1 MPALPARNLLA
12 LALLL
17 GVLLIPSPASSQDLI
32 PSQQRYVVDIELQ
45 TQAQFDLLLQR
56 ANQLMLS
63 GEVQQ
68 QGEAAVV
75 FILHGPVLRSL
86 LKQNY
91 AENRQTVDLAARLS
105 ALEVIELKACRTW
118 MGGNNVNEA
127 DLQPFV
133 ESVSYGPGEVEG
145 LLKQGSYSYF

>member
-1 MPALPARNLLA
+1 MPALPARYLLA
-12 LALLL
+12 LALFL
-17 GVLLIPSPASSQDLI
+17 GVLLTSSLALSQDQI
-32 PSQQRYVVDIELQ
+32 PSQQRFVVDIELQ
-45 TQAQFDLLLQR
+45 TLEQFDLLLQR

-75 FILHGPVLRSL
+75 FVLHGPVLRSL

-91 AENRQTVDLAARLS
+91 PENRQTVDLAARLS
-105 ALEVIELKACRTW
+105 ALEVIDLKACRTW
-118 MGGNNVNEA
+118 MGGNSVSES

-133 ESVSYGPGEVEG
+133 ESVSYGPAEVEG
-145 LLKQGSYSYF
+145 LLKQGNYSYF

>member
-12 LALLL
+12 LALFFS
-17 GVLLIPSPASSQDLI
+17 VLLTSFLALSQDQ
-32 PSQQRYVVDIELQ
+32 PPNQQRFVVDIELQ
-45 TQAQFDLLLQR
+45 TLEQFDLLLQR
-56 ANQLMLS
+56 ANQLLLS

-75 FILHGPVLRSL
+75 FVLHGPVLRSL

-91 AENRQTVDLAARLS
+91 PENRPTVDLAARLS
-105 ALEVIELKACRTW
+105 ALEVIDLKACRAW
-118 MGGNNVNEA
+118 MGGNSVSES

-133 ESVSYGPGEVEG
+133 ESVSYGPAEVES
-145 LLKQGSYSYF
+145 LLQQGNYSYF

>member
-1 MPALPARNLLA
+1 MPALPARNLIVLV
-12 LALLL
+12 LFLV
-17 GVLLIPSPASSQDLI
+17 VLLTSSLASSQDPI
-32 PSQQRYVVDIELQ
+32 PSQQRFVVDIELQ
-45 TQAQFDLLLQR
+45 TLDQFDLLLQR

-75 FILHGPVLRSL
+75 FVLHGPVLRSL

-91 AENRQTVDLAARLS
+91 TENRQTVDLAARLS
-105 ALEVIELKACRTW
+105 ALEVIDLKACRTW
-118 MGGNNVNEA
+118 MGGNSVSEA

-133 ESVSYGPGEVEG
+133 ETVSYGPGEVEG
-145 LLKQGSYSYF
+145 LLQQGSFSYF